1 MTTEGKSEAVK
12 ADPWMTLPDAAEA
25 LGEVRQT
32 ILTRAVK
39 GELEAK
45 HEAGRTLISRASVE
59 RVLASRAA

>member
-1 MTTEGKSEAVK
+1 MTTEGKSEAVQ

-25 LGEVRQT
+25 LGEARQT
-32 ILTRAVK
+32 VLTRTVK

-59 RVLASRAA
+59 KLLADRAA